1 MMKDESKDNEE
12 TNKGLRSAR
21 LSPDDLKDGLRILVL
36 QVRIDLFVNSDN
48 KFILSIKLL
57 IIFNYFYNFLSK

>member
-1 MMKDESKDNEE
+1 MKDESKDNEE

-36 QVRIDLFVNSDN
+36 QVRIVLFVNSDN
-48 KFILSIKLL
+48 NFILAIKIF
-57 IIFNYFYNFLSK
+57 IIVYYFYNFLSK

>member
-12 TNKGLRSAR
+12 TNMGLRSAR

>member
-1 MMKDESKDNEE
+1 MKDESKDNEE

>member
-1 MMKDESKDNEE
+1 MKDESKDNEE

-36 QVRIDLFVNSDN
+36 QVRIVLFVNSDN
-48 KFILSIKLL
+48 NFILSIKIF
-57 IIFNYFYNFLSK
+57 IIFYYFYNFLSK

>member
-1 MMKDESKDNEE
+1 MKDESKDNEE

-36 QVRIDLFVNSDN
+36 QVRIVLFVNSDN
-48 KFILSIKLL
+48 NFILSIKFF
-57 IIFNYFYNFLSK
+57 IIFYYFYNFLSK